1 MWSIGAN
8 DWHLPQTRLDF
19 GAAKAI
25 LFDHMTAGTPL
36 SKEVDQYSL
45 VLQRSFLQQL
55 FDILNLFGKPT
66 TAANRPRAAL

>member
-1 MWSIGAN
+1 
-8 DWHLPQTRLDF
+8 
-19 GAAKAI
+19 
-25 LFDHMTAGTPL
+25 MTADTPL

-66 TAANRPRAAL
+66 TAANGQKQQPHVFL